1 MKNIL
6 RIFRNDLQT
15 IAKNIVVFVVII
27 GISLLPALYAWF
39 NIAANWDPYSAT
51 SGLAF
56 AVCSLDE
63 GYTYKALTVRA
74 GDQIVE
80 NLRANHQMGWHFV
93 SEREALDGVADGTYY
108 AAVIIPENFSENL
121 CSVTTGTFRQA
132 QLEYY
137 VNQKK
142 NAVAPK
148 ITDKGVSAIESEV
161 NDAYVS
167 TITSVVATTL
177 HLTAD
182 ELSGEK
188 GRAVKTVTDSLEEV
202 VENIDTLDAGV
213 DVFVSTLDTLQTLL
227 KTNQNLLP
235 EMAEAFSLSGTVSS
249 DVKGTIEAA
258 RTSSRQIG
266 TILADMIGS
275 LDTMQDSV
283 EEQLNIALDQLKTD
297 TSEASASLLRAA
309 QGCDKII
316 VVNRVVI
323 GVLENLETNFGI
335 STSAMRVRLENAIAR
350 QQTLSD
356 KLVAAATSLADTR
369 TLSQSLMD
377 ELKQTASDCRS
388 DISQLS
394 ASFAPVKTAFDKVV
408 EDMYTVLEDTSTL
421 IQVLNGGLSV
431 ISQTLTDTQDTI
443 DALKETFQNLQKL
456 LDNSKTKTN
465 ALIERVE
472 ELDTNSTIHELLLT
486 IIKDPQALGEF
497 VAEPVTTVTHDVHP
511 VENYGSGMAPFYTSL
526 SFWVGGTILIAILRT
541 EPTKKQLRLLDN
553 ASPVEQYFGRYLI
566 FFVIGQ
572 VQALMTAMGD
582 IFFLGVQ
589 CRNAGLFLLAS
600 LISSFVYTLFIYS
613 LTIAFSVVGKALVI
627 ITLVLQIAGSGGTFP
642 VEVLPQPFQ
651 TISPYMPFRY
661 SINALREA
669 VAGPD
674 MVAFRND
681 ILLLLAFVP
690 LALLIGLLLRKPC
703 MKVIAFLESRLHES
717 ELLV

>member
-227 KTNQNLLP
+227 KR
-235 EMAEAFSLSGTVSS
+235 
-249 DVKGTIEAA
+249 I
-258 RTSSRQIG
+258 RI
-266 TILADMIGS
+266 
-275 LDTMQDSV
+275 
-283 EEQLNIALDQLKTD
+283 
-297 TSEASASLLRAA
+297 
-309 QGCDKII
+309 C
-316 VVNRVVI
+316 
-323 GVLENLETNFGI
+323 
-335 STSAMRVRLENAIAR
+335 
-350 QQTLSD
+350 
-356 KLVAAATSLADTR
+356 
-369 TLSQSLMD
+369 
-377 ELKQTASDCRS
+377 CRRW
-388 DISQLS
+388 
-394 ASFAPVKTAFDKVV
+394 
-408 EDMYTVLEDTSTL
+408 
-421 IQVLNGGLSV
+421 
-431 ISQTLTDTQDTI
+431 
-443 DALKETFQNLQKL
+443 QKL
-456 LDNSKTKTN
+456 SPCPARFLPMSK
-465 ALIERVE
+465 
-472 ELDTNSTIHELLLT
+472 
-486 IIKDPQALGEF
+486 
-497 VAEPVTTVTHDVHP
+497 EP
-511 VENYGSGMAPFYTSL
+511 
-526 SFWVGGTILIAILRT
+526 
-541 EPTKKQLRLLDN
+541 LRLPAPRPDK
-553 ASPVEQYFGRYLI
+553 
-566 FFVIGQ
+566 
-572 VQALMTAMGD
+572 
-582 IFFLGVQ
+582 
-589 CRNAGLFLLAS
+589 
-600 LISSFVYTLFIYS
+600 
-613 LTIAFSVVGKALVI
+613 SVRFW
-627 ITLVLQIAGSGGTFP
+627 QI
-642 VEVLPQPFQ
+642 
-651 TISPYMPFRY
+651 
-661 SINALREA
+661 
-669 VAGPD
+669 
-674 MVAFRND
+674 
-681 ILLLLAFVP
+681 
-690 LALLIGLLLRKPC
+690 
-703 MKVIAFLESRLHES
+703 
-717 ELLV
+717 